1 MNKIVVTMDDIKR
14 YKVITEVIEKRLTL
28 RDASELLFLSYRH
41 AIRLKQ
47 KVKDNG
53 LEGILHISN
62 VSNGD
67 VDELV
72 DLLIGVSIRYLKRI
86 KESPFSLLHLYV
98 LKWYISDNKKS

>member
-1 MNKIVVTMDDIKR
+1 MNKIVATMDDIKR

-62 VSNGD
+62 GD